1 MISNT
6 SSILLN
12 IKVGRHLVLKIT
24 VMIIKH
30 IAHLHCHHKMRL
42 WSSPGQRA
50 PLGRVDSARVEQRV
64 EGDPRTAGTTPDLHH
79 LRAAHRQQQ
88 MTGGVPPEH
97 THTLLWTYKHVTLKT
112 YGFIC
117 VKVCVQFQSV
127 WNMWRNPIHW
137 IDSVHLICSGHHL
150 KVSQKSPCCI
160 LSNENKC
167 IFVVKCTTV

>member
-6 SSILLN
+6 PSILLN

-30 IAHLHCHHKMRL
+30 MAHLHCHHKMRL
-42 WSSPGQRA
+42 RSSPGQWA
-50 PLGRVDSARVEQRV
+50 PLGRVDRARVEQRV

-88 MTGGVPPEH
+88 MTGGGPTWAHSHSPVNIQACH
-97 THTLLWTYKHVTLKT
+97 SQT

-117 VKVCVQFQSV
+117 VKVCVQFQV
-127 WNMWRNPIHW
+127 
-137 IDSVHLICSGHHL
+137 CL
-150 KVSQKSPCCI
+150 KYVKKANSLNWFSSFEKFLKS
-160 LSNENKC
+160 LH
-167 IFVVKCTTV
+167 VVFYRMKTNVFL